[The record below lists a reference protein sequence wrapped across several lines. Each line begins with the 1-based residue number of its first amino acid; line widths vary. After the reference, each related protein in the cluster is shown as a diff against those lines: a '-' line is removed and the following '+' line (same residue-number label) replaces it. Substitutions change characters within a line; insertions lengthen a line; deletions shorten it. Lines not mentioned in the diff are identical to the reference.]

1 MGPAVTPEADLLRR
15 LARASG
21 LSQTEVRRFLQLG
34 VVTFTGEPV
43 QPALLRRLRRVRRMR
58 RDLGLSLDAI
68 AIIVRLLDRLEA
80 VEGRTPPA
88 NVSITVLEDL

>member
-1 MGPAVTPEADLLRR
+1 VAPEDDLLRS

-21 LSQTEVRRFLQLG
+21 LSQRELRRFVQVG
-34 VVTFTGEPV
+34 IVTFAGEPV

-68 AIIVRLLDRLEA
+68 VIILRLLDRLEA
-80 VEGRTPPA
+80 LEGRTPPA
-88 NVSITVLEDL
+88 GTSITVLEDL